1 MAVGVASRGLTT
13 TAIHQAVHSTH
24 FGQVPLVTGL
34 TDDLVLVDGGLE
46 SVSTGLALELRR
58 LYHDI
63 LVVTYDLISGLHAE
77 DHSQAADLRTL
88 YSDTRETWPQ
98 GLPGQPPE
106 IPAGHHL
113 DDLPVGQSAMAIA
126 GLVRQSLRPVAVVID
141 HADLILTRAMARE
154 EGRQVIGALRGAIAR
169 RGRTAAT
176 DVQNP
181 LLLVAGD
188 ATTLDGGLTTHPLVQ
203 RVVIVPPT
211 LEERAVILERLELS
225 HEVANLASG
234 ISRRRLLTLKP
245 ISEALVDATAS
256 RIVRVAVNGMPR
268 RPWSAQDRQRIRDD
282 VAPDVRRALPGQE
295 AVVDQVCAA
304 LAVAGLPRIR
314 AAGPRDVFL
323 LAGPPA
329 VGKTELTRQLA
340 TAMFGDVGAIRRFD
354 MTEYMESHSRAK
366 LIGAPPGYVGFEGGG
381 QLTDWVRANPD
392 SIVLLDELEKAHE
405 DVLLLLLQ
413 ILEDGRLTDGR
424 GLTVDFTGIVLFM
437 TTNMGS
443 ATAIEELTAEGADPH
458 AAMLAKRVTELIRD
472 TLRAPRRPDG
482 SGGLG
487 RPELWSRLQGAV
499 MPFDVVRRANIERIV
514 ARLLA
519 DFTETNAEAD
529 YRLEFD
535 TAAVGALIA
544 DHPELAGAE
553 GTWDTRT
560 ILKLLREHVESPVRH
575 ELSRRGEGATLSVGV
590 DRDARKVV
598 FDRGSA

>member
-1 MAVGVASRGLTT
+1 MTVDVPSRGLTT
-13 TAIHQAVHSTH
+13 TAVHQAVHSTH

-34 TDDLVLVDGGLE
+34 TDDLVLVEGGLE
-46 SVSTGLALELRR
+46 SVSTGLAMELRR
-58 LYHDI
+58 IYNNI
-63 LVVTYDLISGLHAE
+63 LVVAYDLVSGLHAE
-77 DHSQAADLRTL
+77 DASQAADLRTL
-88 YSDTRETWPQ
+88 YGDTRETWPQ
-98 GLPGQPPE
+98 DLPGQPPE
-106 IPAGHHL
+106 IPAGQQL
-113 DDLPVGQSAMAIA
+113 ADLPVGSATLALA

-141 HADLILTRAMARE
+141 HADLVLTRAMARD
-154 EGRQVIGALRGAIAR
+154 EGRHSIGALRGAIAR
-169 RGRTAAT
+169 RGTPAT
-176 DVQNP
+176 GVQNP
-181 LLLVAGD
+181 LLLIAND
-188 ATTLDGGLTTHPLVQ
+188 ATALDGGLTTHPLVQ

-211 LEERAVILERLELS
+211 LEERLVILTRLGLS
-225 HEVANLASG
+225 DEVANLASG
-234 ISRRRLLTLKP
+234 ISRRRLLTLEP
-245 ISEALVDATAS
+245 ISKALVDATAS

-282 VAPDVRRALPGQE
+282 VAPEVRRALPGQE
-295 AVVDQVCAA
+295 VVVDKVCAA

-314 AAGPRDVFL
+314 TIGPRDVFL

-329 VGKTELTRQLA
+329 VGKTELTRRLA

-443 ATAIEELTAEGADPH
+443 ATAIEELTAGGANPDVEV
-458 AAMLAKRVTELIRD
+458 LAKRITELIRD

-499 MPFDVVRRANIERIV
+499 MPFDVVRRANVERIV

-519 DFTETNAEAD
+519 DFTETSAD
-529 YRLEFD
+529 AGYCLVFD
-535 TAAVGALIA
+535 TDAVSGLIA
-544 DHPELAGAE
+544 GHPELAGAE

-575 ELSRRGEGATLSVGV
+575 ELSRRGDDAVLSVAV
-590 DRDARKVV
+590 DPDARKIV
-598 FDRGSA
+598 FDQGNA

>member
-1 MAVGVASRGLTT
+1 MAVSAPTQGLTT
-13 TAIHQAVHSTH
+13 TAVHQAVHSTH

-34 TDDLVLVDGGLE
+34 TDDLVLVDSGLE
-46 SVSTGLALELRR
+46 TVSTGLAMELRR
-58 LYHDI
+58 IYNDI
-63 LVVTYDLISGLHAE
+63 LVVTYDLVSGLHAQ
-77 DHSQAADLRTL
+77 DPSRAAELRTL
-88 YSDTRETWPQ
+88 YGDTRDTWLH
-98 GLPGQPPE
+98 GVPGKPPE
-106 IPAGHHL
+106 IPTGHQL
-113 DDLPVGQSAMAIA
+113 EDLPIGLSVRAIA
-126 GLVRQSLRPVAVVID
+126 GLVRQPLQPVAVVID
-141 HADLILTRAMARE
+141 HADLILTRAMARD
-154 EGRQVIGALRGAIAR
+154 EGRYVIGALRGAIAH
-169 RGRTAAT
+169 RGRTSTAG
-176 DVQNP
+176 VQNP
-181 LLLVAGD
+181 LLLIAND

-211 LEERAVILERLELS
+211 LEERVVILTRLGLS
-225 HEVANLASG
+225 DEVANLASG
-234 ISRRRLLTLKP
+234 ISRRRLLTLEP
-245 ISEALVDATAS
+245 ISKALVDGTAS

-282 VAPDVRRALPGQE
+282 VAPEVRRALPGQE

-304 LAVAGLPRIR
+304 LAIAGLPRIR
-314 AAGPRDVFL
+314 TAGPRDVFL

-340 TAMFGDVGAIRRFD
+340 IAMFGDVGAIRRFD

-443 ATAIEELTAEGADPH
+443 ATAIEELTAEGSDPD
-458 AAMLAKRVTELIRD
+458 AEMLAKRVTELIRQ

-499 MPFDVVRRANIERIV
+499 MPFDVVRRANVERIV

-519 DFTETNAEAD
+519 DFTATNAEAD
-529 YRLEFD
+529 YRLVFD
-535 TAAVGALIA
+535 TAAVSALIA
-544 DHPELAGAE
+544 GHPELAGAE

-575 ELSRRGEGATLSVGV
+575 ELSRRGDGAVLSVGV
-590 DRDARKVV
+590 DRDTRKIV
-598 FDRGSA
+598 FDQGNP